1 AGKIAMRHG
10 VKLQDLIFANRLN
23 RHATIY
29 VGQNLR
35 IPTRGEKISRL
46 AKVKPISNEPPAPQ
60 AVIPEQIAAGI
71 AALEKPIIAPTF
83 SKQPGRVPDVPKPV
97 ASKPTASESSEQ
109 TPARIEQEEIIQTYV
124 ATEMTV
130 MAKNEINPAVV
141 SGHLQVEKMIKR
153 QGETLGVIRVEA
165 EETLGHYAEWL
176 GVSAQEIRL
185 LNKIRF
191 GKKIRINQSL
201 NVPFQKTGA
210 EEFEEKRYE
219 YHKEVEEDFFVAY
232 RVHGVRTY
240 EIRKGDNIWTLC
252 RAEFDMPFWL
262 VKKYNPAL
270 NFNGLIPDQK
280 IQIPVVEEITES

>member
-1 AGKIAMRHG
+1 PVA
-10 VKLQDLIFANRLN
+10 L
-23 RHATIY
+23 
-29 VGQNLR
+29 
-35 IPTRGEKISRL
+35 
-46 AKVKPISNEPPAPQ
+46 KPIAP
-60 AVIPEQIAAGI
+60 E
-71 AALEKPIIAPTF
+71 L
-83 SKQPGRVPDVPKPV
+83 
-97 ASKPTASESSEQ
+97 SEQ
-109 TPARIEQEEIIQTYV
+109 TPARAEQSEQAPVKTEQEEIIQTSV

-141 SGHLQVEKMIKR
+141 SGHLQVEKMIKHK
-153 QGETLGVIRVEA
+153 GKTLGVIRVEA

-176 GVSAQEIRL
+176 GVSAQEIRR

-201 NVPFQKTGA
+201 NIPFQKIGA

-219 YHKEVEEDFFVAY
+219 FHKEVEEDFFVAY
-232 RVHGVRTY
+232 RVQGVRTY

-252 RAEFDMPFWL
+252 GAEFDMPFWL

-270 NFNGLIPDQK
+270 DFNGLMPDQK